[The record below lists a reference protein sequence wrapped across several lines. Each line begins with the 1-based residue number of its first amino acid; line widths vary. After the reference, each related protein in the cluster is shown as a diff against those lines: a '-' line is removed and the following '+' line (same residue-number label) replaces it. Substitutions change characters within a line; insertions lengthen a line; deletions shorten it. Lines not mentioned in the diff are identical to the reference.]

1 MFDPGEAG
9 SVRLITACMICALL
23 TACGGP
29 SAGPEEALRQWVA
42 DAESAAEDLDRRSLI
57 ATISENYADARGN
70 NRDAIDKLLRFYF
83 LRQKAVV
90 LVMKID
96 EMTITDGTAAEI
108 LLTVAGVG
116 TTSRALGVNADAY
129 QFSLELEMDDDEWM
143 LIGARWGKVG
153 QKLH

>member
-1 MFDPGEAG
+1 M
-9 SVRLITACMICALL
+9 RLITACMICALL

-42 DAESAAEDLDRRSLI
+42 DAENAAEDLDRRSLI
-57 ATISENYADARGN
+57 AMISENYADARGN
-70 NRDAIDKLLRFYF
+70 DRDAIDKLLRFYF

-108 LLTVAGVG
+108 LLTVAGIG

-129 QFSLELEMDDDEWM
+129 QFSLELEMDEDEWM
-143 LIGARWGKVG
+143 LIGARWGEVG